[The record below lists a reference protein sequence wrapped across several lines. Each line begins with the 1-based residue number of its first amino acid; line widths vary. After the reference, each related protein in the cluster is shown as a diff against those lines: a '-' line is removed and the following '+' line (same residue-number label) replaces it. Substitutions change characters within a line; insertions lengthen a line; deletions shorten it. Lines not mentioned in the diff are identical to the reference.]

1 MQHFVKRKG
10 FMRRINLS
18 GIFGLLVIPSLIIS
32 CSIRGEQNTSG
43 SLRTVSRATPSLKET
58 PSPDPV
64 PSSKSSIRSVDFNRL
79 AYPKFPD
86 YSGDEKKLITLKP
99 GEGGPSHIN
108 YGDVTGDGEEEA
120 MVVLPI
126 ENRGSALPY
135 YVYIFTMERGN
146 PKLLWDF
153 ETGDRADG
161 GLRQI
166 YAERGELVIELYGK
180 DRVIG
185 SELYK
190 GDEGLCCPSSFT
202 RSLYKWNANGFQL
215 AGQESLPNS
224 RGDASPTMPVYH
236 PPN

>member
-1 MQHFVKRKG
+1 
-10 FMRRINLS
+10 MRRTNLS
-18 GIFGLLVIPSLIIS
+18 GLSICLIIS
-32 CSIRGEQNTSG
+32 SLITSCSIQGEQNN
-43 SLRTVSRATPSLKET
+43 SLRAVGTATPDLKKTSLPT
-58 PSPDPV
+58 PV
-64 PSSKSSIRSVDFNRL
+64 PDIKSPIRSVDFDRI

-86 YSGDEKKLITLKP
+86 YSGDEKRIITLKP

-120 MVVLPI
+120 MVVLPL
-126 ENRGSALPY
+126 ETRGSAIVY
-135 YVYIFTMERGN
+135 YVYIFTLEQGS

-161 GLRQI
+161 GLRQLS
-166 YAERGELVIELYGK
+166 AENGQLVIELYGK

-185 SELYK
+185 GELYK

-202 RSLYKWNANGFQL
+202 RALYKWTGNDFQL
-215 AGQESLPNS
+215 AGKESLPNS
-224 RGDASPTMPVYH
+224 RGDANPVMPLYH